1 MSDPCGYNVF
11 NNFLSIATYHVQ
23 DFVVSDA
30 TNNGDIIITCIF
42 AIGSNATGCLVIFT
56 SSSDY
61 EQAVNVYK
69 VDDSTVSS
77 ITTTVP
83 DGTYDVTVYDVV
95 GDNTV
100 AAITTTVTITNV
112 PVPTTTLPAD
122 TPGRRTA

>member
-1 MSDPCGYNVF
+1 MWLQF
-11 NNFLSIATYHVQ
+11 NIIYIATYHVQ
-23 DFVVSDA
+23 DFVISNA

-61 EQAVNVYK
+61 EQVVNVYK

-77 ITTTVP
+77 ITTIVP
-83 DGTYDVTVYDVV
+83 DGTYNVTVYDVV
-95 GDNTV
+95 GDSTA

-112 PVPTTTLPAD
+112 PVHSTSII
-122 TPGRRTA
+122 PGNAAPQ

>member
-1 MSDPCGYNVF
+1 M
-11 NNFLSIATYHVQ
+11 Q
-23 DFVVSDA
+23 DFVISDV
-30 TNNGDIIITCIF
+30 TNNGDINIICIF
-42 AIGSNATGCLVIFT
+42 AIGSTATGCLVIFA

-61 EQAVNVYK
+61 EQVVNVYK

-77 ITTTVP
+77 ITTIVP

-95 GDNTV
+95 GDSTV

-112 PVPTTTLPAD
+112 PVTTTTLPAN